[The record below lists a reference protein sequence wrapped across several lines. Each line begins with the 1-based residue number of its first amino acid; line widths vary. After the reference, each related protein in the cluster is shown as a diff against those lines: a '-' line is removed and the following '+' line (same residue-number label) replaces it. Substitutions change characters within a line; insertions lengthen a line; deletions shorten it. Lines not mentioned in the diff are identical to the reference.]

1 MLMRLAPRSRWIG
14 WLAMLA
20 FLAAG
25 LLTPWL
31 EGVGA
36 AQAMAMATE
45 PAPCHEPSKDPGC
58 ATQIVCVAKCLQ
70 GPMLAAVSSVGV
82 SVRAAVFDL
91 APSPAT
97 PARVIQPQPPPPRL

>member
-1 MLMRLAPRSRWIG
+1 MRLAPRSRRIG

-36 AQAMAMATE
+36 AHAMVMTSDA
-45 PAPCHEPSKDPGC
+45 APCHEPSKGPGC
-58 ATQIVCVAKCLQ
+58 KTQTVCLAKCLQ
-70 GPMLAAVSSVGV
+70 GPLFLAASSTSV
-82 SVRAAVFDL
+82 SVRAAVFNF
-91 APSPAT
+91 APSSTT
-97 PARVIQPQPPPPRL
+97 PARVIQPQTPPPRL

>member
-1 MLMRLAPRSRWIG
+1 MRLAPRSRRIG

-31 EGVGA
+31 EGVGE
-36 AQAMAMATE
+36 AQAMVMAGNA
-45 PAPCHEPSKDPGC
+45 APCHEPCKSPGC

-70 GPMLAAVSSVGV
+70 GPMVVAASSVGV
-82 SVRAAVFDL
+82 SVATAVFDPT
-91 APSPAT
+91 PSPAT
-97 PARVIQPQPPPPRL
+97 PARVIQPQTPPPRL